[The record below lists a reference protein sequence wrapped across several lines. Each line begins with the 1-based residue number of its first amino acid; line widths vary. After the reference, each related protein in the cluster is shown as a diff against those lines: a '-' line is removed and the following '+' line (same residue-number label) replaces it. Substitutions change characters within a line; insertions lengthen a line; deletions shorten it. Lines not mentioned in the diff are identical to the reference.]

1 MSPIFPRIPTFI
13 NTILLGGPPTQKIA
27 AARAA
32 GFDQIEIWRQDVEAH
47 ESGPEDLAIR
57 LRDHGI
63 GITDYEVVRDF
74 DGAPEI
80 LRETKRAEALAMLD
94 TAVKIGTNTVLVTA
108 SSDPACIADRI
119 DDDLRWLVGQADSR
133 RLRIA
138 YEGLAWSAINY
149 TLTSAWECVK
159 RVNESNLGIVIDP
172 FHLFVR
178 GGNVSDLDDIPLD
191 RIFLIQLSD
200 SNLDS
205 CVDLQL
211 VIDTARHRRLLP
223 GQGRL
228 PIQRIVKYLK
238 ERRYTGP
245 IGIEVFND
253 EMKAQ
258 DPQTVAREAM
268 LALDSAWSK

>member
-1 MSPIFPRIPTFI
+1 MSPIFPRNPTFI
-13 NTILLGGPPTQKIA
+13 NTILLGGTPAQRIA
-27 AARAA
+27 AAHAA

-47 ESGPEDLAIR
+47 EGGPKDLSGCLQK
-57 LRDHGI
+57 HGI
-63 GITDYEVVRDF
+63 GVTDYEVVRDF
-74 DGAPEI
+74 DGAPESR
-80 LRETKRAEALAMLD
+80 REEKRAEALSMLD
-94 TAVKIGTNTVLVTA
+94 TAVSIGISTVLVTA
-108 SSDPACIADRI
+108 SSDPGCIADRI
-119 DDDLRWLVGQADSR
+119 DDDLRWLTREAASR

-149 TLTSAWECVK
+149 TLISAWECVK

-178 GGNVSDLDDIPLD
+178 GGNVSDLDDIPMD

-211 VIDTARHRRLLP
+211 VIDTARHRRILP

-228 PIQRIVKYLK
+228 PIDRIVKYLK
-238 ERRYTGP
+238 ERNYAGP

-253 EMKAQ
+253 EMKAL
-258 DPQTVAREAM
+258 DPQTVAREAK
-268 LALDSAWSK
+268 LALDRAWSK